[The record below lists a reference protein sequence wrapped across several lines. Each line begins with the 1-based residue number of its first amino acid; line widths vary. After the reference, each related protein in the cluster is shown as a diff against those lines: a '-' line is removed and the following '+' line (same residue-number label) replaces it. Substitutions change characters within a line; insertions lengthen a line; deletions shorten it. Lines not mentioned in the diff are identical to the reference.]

1 MKNEKLLIG
10 IIAGV
15 MALALVI
22 GCVFGGIYLFGGND
36 SNDGTPVIN
45 GEEQGTDI
53 QSAIDYLKN
62 TYKDDGSVTQ
72 ADFTRLNLI
81 RIAGA
86 PYQIIWTADVSEDL
100 VAITDNGNGTCR
112 ITVSKECAEETP
124 YKLTATVSSGK
135 KEVSHTWNYI
145 LPSKKEITEKMHAI
159 VDAAYEL
166 KSGEM
171 MDGNQTLT
179 GKVISIDTAY
189 REDYG
194 NITVTIEIAGRE
206 GKPIK
211 CYRMKGEGVEVLKV
225 GDEITVT
232 GILKNYNGTIE
243 FDQDCSMAPLAGYTP
258 PTTAGNNDG
267 NTTGNGGN
275 STTAGKNNTTT
286 GKNDKTTGNG
296 GNKTTA
302 APTVS
307 LKLVKDEA
315 KILKDAFELK
325 ANETTPYI
333 AQLTGT
339 VFTIDKAYDAEYGS
353 ITVTITVGGKKIKCY
368 QMKGDGTDK
377 VAVGDTITVKGVI
390 KNFVYEGETK
400 GTVEFAWHQDSGTEV
415 TMISRKAADKV
426 DLSTPA
432 KILAAAKALDRDQA
446 LPQEVSLTGKVV
458 SIAEAY
464 DAGFDNISVFFTVD
478 GTTLKCYRMTGT
490 TAGAVAA
497 VKAGDTITV
506 KGTIMNYSGNL
517 QFGTGCVMT
526 KHTAG
531 SASGPETDQA
541 KILKEAFELAP
552 GAMLS
557 YQARLTGKIVSVD
570 TEYTSQ
576 YDNVTVTIEVG
587 GKKIKCYRLKGGK
600 DLGVGDTI
608 TVTGV
613 IKNYQHSSGDCE
625 VEFDQGCTFTKG

>member
-22 GCVFGGIYLFGGND
+22 GCVFGGIYLFGDNGD
-36 SNDGTPVIN
+36 DAGTPVIN

-100 VAITDNGNGTCR
+100 VKITDNGNGTCR

-145 LPSKKEITEKMHAI
+145 LPSKKEMTEKMHAI

-166 KSGEM
+166 KSGEAM
-171 MDGNQTLT
+171 EEKQTLT

-194 NITVTIEIAGRE
+194 NVTVTIQIAGRE
-206 GKPIK
+206 DKPIK

-243 FDQDCSMAPLAGYTP
+243 FDQDCEMAPLAGYTP
-258 PTTAGNNDG
+258 PTTAGNTDNTTTGGKND
-267 NTTGNGGN
+267 NTTG
-275 STTAGKNNTTT
+275 
-286 GKNDKTTGNG
+286 GKNDKTTGGKND
-296 GNKTTA
+296 KTTA

-315 KILKDAFELK
+315 KILKDAFELGK
-325 ANETTPYI
+325 NETTPYI
-333 AQLTGT
+333 AQLTGK
-339 VFTIDKAYDAEYGS
+339 VSAIKEYNEEYGS
-353 ITVTITVGGKKIKCY
+353 ITLTMTVGGKRIVCF
-368 QMKGDGTDK
+368 QMKGSETAN
-377 VAVGDTITVKGVI
+377 VELGDTITVKGVI
-390 KNFVYEGETK
+390 KNFYYEDSDK
-400 GTVEFAWHQDSGTEV
+400 GTVEFTWHQESATEV
-415 TMISRKAADKV
+415 TLLSRKGAAAM

-432 KILAAAKALDRDQA
+432 KIIAEAKKLAAGES
-446 LPQEVSLTGKVV
+446 LPQEVSLTGKVIGI
-458 SIAEAY
+458 SEAY
-464 DAGFDNISVFFTVD
+464 NDTYQNISVFITVE

-490 TAGAVAA
+490 NVSA
-497 VKAGDTITV
+497 VKAGDTITA
-506 KGTIMNYSGNL
+506 KGYVVNFSGNL
-517 QFGTGCVMT
+517 QITSQDGTTGCVMT
-526 KHTAG
+526 KRTAG
-531 SASGPETDQA
+531 TATGPETDQA
-541 KILKEAFELAP
+541 KILKDAFNLAP
-552 GAMLS
+552 GSALT
-557 YQARLTGKIVSVD
+557 YQAVLTGKI
-570 TEYTSQ
+570 TEIYEEYNPT
-576 YDNVTVTIEVG
+576 YGNVTVIIEVG
-587 GKKIKCYRLKGGK
+587 GKTLKCYRLKGAGADK
-600 DLGVGDTI
+600 LGVGDVI
-608 TVTGV
+608 TVTGI
-613 IKNYQHSSGDCE
+613 IKHYVHTSSGNSE
-625 VEFDQGCTFTKG
+625 VEFDQGCTFTMG

>member
-10 IIAGV
+10 IIAGI

-22 GCVFGGIYLFGGND
+22 GCVFGGIYLFGDNGD
-36 SNDGTPVIN
+36 KDGGTPVIN

-100 VAITDNGNGTCR
+100 VKITDNGNGTCR

-124 YKLTATVSSGK
+124 YKLTATVSNGK
-135 KEVSHTWNYI
+135 KEVSHSWNYI
-145 LPSKKEITEKMHAI
+145 LPSKKEMTEKMHAI

-166 KSGEM
+166 ENGEA
-171 MDGNQTLT
+171 MDEKQTLT

-189 REDYG
+189 RAEYG
-194 NITVTIEIAGRE
+194 NVTVTIQIAGRE
-206 GKPIK
+206 DKPIK

-243 FDQDCSMAPLAGYTP
+243 FDQDCEMAPLAGYTP
-258 PTTAGNNDG
+258 PTTAGNTD
-267 NTTGNGGN
+267 
-275 STTAGKNNTTT
+275 NTTT
-286 GKNDKTTGNG
+286 GKNDKTTGKND
-296 GNKTTA
+296 KTTGKNDKTTQ

-315 KILKDAFELK
+315 KILKDAFELG

-333 AQLTGT
+333 AQLTGK
-339 VFTIDKAYDAEYGS
+339 VFTIDKPYDAEYGS
-353 ITVTITVGGKKIKCY
+353 VTVTITVGGKKIKCY

-377 VAVGDTITVKGVI
+377 VSIGDTITVKGVI

-400 GTVEFAWHQDSGTEV
+400 GTVEFAWHQESGTEV
-415 TMISRKAADKV
+415 TMISRKAAAGM

-432 KILAAAKALDRDQA
+432 KILAAAKKLERDEA
-446 LPQEVSLTGKVV
+446 LPQEVTLTGKVV

-464 DAGFDNISVFFTVD
+464 NAGYDNISVFFSVE
-478 GTTLKCYRMTGT
+478 GTTLKCYRMVGT

-517 QFGTGCVMT
+517 QFGQGCVMT
-526 KHTAG
+526 KRTAG

-541 KILKEAFELAP
+541 KILSEAFALEP
-552 GAMLS
+552 GAMLP
-557 YQARLTGKIVSVD
+557 YQARLTGKIID
-570 TEYTSQ
+570 IPTQ
-576 YDNVTVTIEVG
+576 YDAGYNNVTVVIKVG
-587 GKKIKCYRLKGGK
+587 DKELKCYRLKGGK
-600 DLGVGDTI
+600 DLKVGDTI

-625 VEFDQGCTFTKG
+625 VEFDQGCTFTMG